1 MLVLGGVRSGK
12 SSLALDMCNKI
23 EGTRYFLA
31 TAQPLD
37 DEMEYRIKKHQK
49 ERGSGW
55 ATVEEALDITNRIA
69 GLDSN
74 ETVILVDCLTLWL
87 SNLYMKYESD
97 VDVIYKEIERFVKS
111 LSDIKGRAVFVSNEV
126 GMGIVPENRLARMYR
141 DASGHMNRRVAEV
154 AEKVVIT
161 FAGIPVVIKDI

>member
-1 MLVLGGVRSGK
+1 MFKKEFKKGCMLVLGGVRSGK

-55 ATVEEALDITNRIA
+55 ATVEEGLDITNRIA

-74 ETVILVDCLTLWL
+74 ATVILVD
-87 SNLYMKYESD
+87 
-97 VDVIYKEIERFVKS
+97 
-111 LSDIKGRAVFVSNEV
+111 
-126 GMGIVPENRLARMYR
+126 
-141 DASGHMNRRVAEV
+141 
-154 AEKVVIT
+154 
-161 FAGIPVVIKDI
+161 